1 MYIWHMQN
9 STRVYWITGASSGI
23 GEATALQLA
32 CVGHKVILSARRAD
46 ELKRVMGLCPN
57 PNNIAVVPLNLSEH
71 EKASEWAKAAISAF
85 GHIDV
90 VISNGGIGQFGAVE
104 DNSWEVEKTII
115 DINLLGT
122 MALVRSVLP
131 HMLERKS
138 GKIVGIA
145 SIAGKFGQRNL
156 AAYSASKAGVILWM
170 ESLREEV
177 FNRGISVQVI
187 SPGFIQTNV
196 TLNSLNASGQKLG
209 VNSKAQE
216 NGMPAEE
223 FARKLMKVIR
233 GDKFH
238 HYIGRR
244 ELLAI
249 PIHTFARGLL
259 YKLLRRSYR

>member
-1 MYIWHMQN
+1 MQN
-9 STRVYWITGASSGI
+9 STLVYWITGASSGI
-23 GEATALQLA
+23 GEAIALQA
-32 CVGHKVILSARRAD
+32 ARSGHKVVLSARRPE
-46 ELKRVMGLCPN
+46 ELKRVMAQCPN
-57 PNNIAVVPLNLSEH
+57 QDNIAIVPLDLAEH
-71 EKASEWAKAAISAF
+71 DKASDWASAAISAF

-90 VISNGGIGQFGAVE
+90 VISNGGLGQYGAVKE
-104 DNSWEVEKTII
+104 NTWEVEKTII
-115 DINLLGT
+115 DVNLLGT

-131 HMLERKS
+131 HMLERQS

-177 FNRGISVQVI
+177 YNQGISVQVI
-187 SPGFIQTNV
+187 SPGFIKTNV
-196 TLNSLNASGQKLG
+196 TLNSLNASGEKLG
-209 VNSKAQE
+209 KNSKAQE
-216 NGMPAEE
+216 NGMPTDE

-238 HYIGRR
+238 SYIGRR

-249 PIHTFARGLL
+249 PIHTFARGIL